1 MGVLGRV
8 SPAPDGRA
16 LIDATESWFLRRGIP
31 HFIHRYRAGHDVFTR
46 TLPVLTLVVLVEVLG
61 AANLEWPW
69 WQNVLALVGGALVLA
84 AMWAAVSR
92 LRSRPAFARPDH
104 VGPIELAAFVLLPP
118 LLPLLFG
125 GQVGS
130 AAATMVAN
138 LTLLAVIYLVTSY
151 GLLPLTRWA
160 FVQTIRQI
168 GAVLDLFGRALP
180 LLLLF
185 SVALFI
191 NTEVWQVAASLDGLS
206 FWATMAFFGLVGL
219 VFLLVRLPGELAA
232 LRTELSGDALT
243 EACADTP
250 VASVAGAVVAAGEAT
265 SVPLGR
271 RQQGNVLLVLLFSQA
286 VQVLLVTVT
295 VAGFFFAF
303 GLIAIRPEV
312 ISAWLGDSIGP
323 GELASW
329 TWFGHDV
336 VVTRALLHVA
346 GFLGVVSGFYF
357 TICVITDVTYRSEFF
372 TEIVSEVRQSL
383 AVRTIYLALVRSSR
397 AEGDLGD

>member
-1 MGVLGRV
+1 MGDLGPV
-8 SPAPDGRA
+8 APPADDA
-16 LIDATESWFLRRGIP
+16 SLIGATERWFLRRGIP

-46 TLPVLTLVVLVEVLG
+46 TLPVLALVVLVEVLG
-61 AANLEWPW
+61 AANLEWRW
-69 WQNVLALVGGALVLA
+69 WQNALAVAGGGAVLLGA
-84 AMWAAVSR
+84 WAVVSR
-92 LRSRPAFARPDH
+92 LRDRPAFARPDH
-104 VGPIELAAFVLLPP
+104 VGPIELAAFVVLPA

-130 AAATMVAN
+130 ALATALGN
-138 LTLLAVIYLVTSY
+138 LAILGAIYLVTSY
-151 GLLPLTRWA
+151 GLVPLTRWA
-160 FVQTIRQI
+160 LGQTIRQV

-191 NTEVWQVAASLDGLS
+191 NTEVWQVAASLDGLL

-232 LRTELSGDALT
+232 LRTQLDGEALV
-243 EACADTP
+243 EACAGTP
-250 VASVAGAVVAAGEAT
+250 VAAAAAPVVAAGAADP
-265 SVPLGR
+265 VPLGR

-295 VAGFFFAF
+295 VAAFFFVF

-312 ISAWLGDSIGP
+312 MAAWLGDSIGP
-323 GELASW
+323 GELVSW
-329 TWFGHDV
+329 TSLGHEFV
-336 VVTRALLHVA
+336 VSRALLHVA

-357 TICVITDVTYRSEFF
+357 TICVITDATYRSEFF
-372 TEIVSEVRQSL
+372 TEIVGEVRQSL
-383 AVRTIYLALVRSSR
+383 AVRTIYLALVRSSG
-397 AEGDLGD
+397 AEGQLGE